1 MAGAAVSA
9 VTIILFTGLG
19 AGAGAVHF
27 LAIGRDADLLV
38 RGGRALAA
46 VGLRAGRMLLTIGL
60 LVVAARQ
67 GWPMLLGALLG
78 FMAARHTVLRRWRP
92 AA

>member
-1 MAGAAVSA
+1 VNA

-38 RGGRALAA
+38 QGGRAWAA
-46 VGLRAGRMLLTIGL
+46 AGLRAGRMLLTIGL
-60 LVVAARQ
+60 LVVAGRQ

-78 FMAARHTVLRRWRP
+78 FMAARQIVMRKWRG